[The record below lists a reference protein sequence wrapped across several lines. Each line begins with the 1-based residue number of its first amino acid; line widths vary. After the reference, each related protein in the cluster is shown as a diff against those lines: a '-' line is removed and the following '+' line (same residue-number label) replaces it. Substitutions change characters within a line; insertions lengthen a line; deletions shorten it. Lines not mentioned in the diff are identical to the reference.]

1 MFFPGSRYAAA
12 GTYEVTLA
20 DGSVAVA
27 TRIPPPVR
35 RATLGWH
42 RRAEG
47 DRLDLLAH
55 RYLRDPT
62 AFWQL
67 CEVNDVLVPDALA
80 ARDLIAVSPAG
91 A

>member
-12 GTYEVTLA
+12 GTDEVTLA
-20 DGSVAVA
+20 DVTVGVA
-27 TRIPPPVR
+27 TRIPLPVR

-47 DRLDLLAH
+47 ERLDLIAY
-55 RYLRDPT
+55 RYLRDAT

-67 CEVNDVLVPDALA
+67 CEVNDAMVPDALA
-80 ARDLIAVSPAG
+80 ARDLIAIPPAG